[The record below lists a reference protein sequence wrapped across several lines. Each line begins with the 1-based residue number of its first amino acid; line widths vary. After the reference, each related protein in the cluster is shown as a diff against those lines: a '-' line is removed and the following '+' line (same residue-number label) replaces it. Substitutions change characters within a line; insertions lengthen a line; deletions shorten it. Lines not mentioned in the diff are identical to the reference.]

1 MLDNQRGREMGDE
14 KLNGPEPL
22 RVIHVC
28 KACGEEYS
36 YLQVPDDVTVSGVVV
51 CSKCGFAGPLNVAVK

>member
-1 MLDNQRGREMGDE
+1 MGDE